1 MTSICGIIDFTV
13 LSGVLDETYIY
24 AGGLR
29 YIYLLDKYT
38 VNHLRYGDHVLQ
50 SGPLIGTDGQAV
62 GVFYLN
68 PSNGLIGF
76 GGAERG
82 KLGSGVPVSVGFV
95 TAADD
100 GD

>member
-1 MTSICGIIDFTV
+1 M
-13 LSGVLDETYIY
+13 LD
-24 AGGLR
+24 R
-29 YIYLLDKYT
+29 YT

-76 GGAERG
+76 RGAERG
-82 KLGSGVPVSVGFV
+82 KLGSGVLVSIGFV
-95 TAADD
+95 TVTDD